1 MKLVKRCNDNVIAL
15 LIILPALMA
24 VRFTFQKI
32 QFVIVSNS
40 LQKER
45 QKYHRCTEGPS
56 IPKGTVT
63 SFTAT
68 DKKS

>member
-32 QFVIVSNS
+32 QFVIVSTP
-40 LQKER
+40 LQEKH
-45 QKYHRCTEGPS
+45 QKYQECTEGPS
-56 IPKGTVT
+56 IPKGRVT
-63 SFTAT
+63 SSTAA

>member
-32 QFVIVSNS
+32 QFFIVSNP
-40 LQKER
+40 LQEKR
-45 QKYHRCTEGPS
+45 QEYQECTEGPS
-56 IPKGTVT
+56 IPKGKAI
-63 SFTAT
+63 SFTAA
-68 DKKS
+68 D